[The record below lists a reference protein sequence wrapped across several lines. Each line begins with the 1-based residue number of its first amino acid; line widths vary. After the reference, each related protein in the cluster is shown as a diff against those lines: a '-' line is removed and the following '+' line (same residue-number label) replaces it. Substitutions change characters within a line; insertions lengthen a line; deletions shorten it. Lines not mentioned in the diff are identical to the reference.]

1 MDTRRC
7 FTMETGYTSSDFSF
21 YRKNPNSLEVTR
33 SHIYDMQ
40 TRAGKEKWY
49 LVDAYTHYWKSG
61 HGSDRVLVLTNDN
74 GVQIETCQFGWR
86 SVTTE
91 HELAEKRKVAYSNF
105 LAALTE
111 CGKLCP
117 DGASRWFNEAVLQS
131 FKHMFEEE
139 LYYGEDE

>member
-74 GVQIETCQFGWR
+74 GVQ
-86 SVTTE
+86 S
-91 HELAEKRKVAYSNF
+91 LKVMVSSYC
-105 LAALTE
+105 L
-111 CGKLCP
+111 
-117 DGASRWFNEAVLQS
+117 VS
-131 FKHMFEEE
+131 FVSCMI
-139 LYYGEDE
+139 L